1 MEQEIIT
8 RVKLTASSGMVI
20 TNGET
25 FGTVVYLAS
34 DVNPEDWYEITEEE
48 YNSIV
53 EKQLKDVSEE

>member
-8 RVKLTASSGMVI
+8 RVKLIASPGMII

-25 FGTVVYLAS
+25 FGEIIYLAS

-48 YNSIV
+48 A
-53 EKQLKDVSEE
+53 KRLQEEADKEDE